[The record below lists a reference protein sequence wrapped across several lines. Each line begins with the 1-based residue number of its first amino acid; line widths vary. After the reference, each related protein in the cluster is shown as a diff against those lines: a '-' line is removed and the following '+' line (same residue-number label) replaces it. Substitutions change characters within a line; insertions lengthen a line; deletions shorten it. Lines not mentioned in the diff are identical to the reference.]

1 MGSSGLSS
9 ARLRRMHDVLAGQV
23 DQGVLPGLV
32 TVVSRHGE
40 AAVDA
45 IGAQAFGGT
54 PMRRD
59 TIFRISSMT
68 KPVVAAAAMILV
80 EECRLRLDDPVDPL
94 LPELAD
100 RRVLVSVDGPLDDT
114 VPAARPITLRD
125 LLTFRPGIGLLMDEL
140 PDEPP
145 ILAAMTERSVAV
157 GPPQPAAK
165 PGDDEFL
172 RRLGELP
179 LMFQPGER
187 WQYHTSAE
195 VLGVL
200 VARAAGQP
208 LETFLRDRLFGPL
221 GMVDTAFSVPA
232 DRIDRLA
239 ASYLGDLPAGD
250 LMLWDAPDGQWAT
263 PPAFQSGTDGLV
275 STADDFLAFGTMLLR
290 HGRHGGEQVLSRRSV
305 ELMTA
310 DQLAPGQAERSG
322 FPDLQGWGFGMSVT
336 LHRDAVSAT
345 PGQYGWAGGLGTGWY
360 SDPAEDMVTILLTQR
375 AVFPLPSPTYQDF
388 FTLAYQ
394 AIDD

>member
-1 MGSSGLSS
+1 
-9 ARLRRMHDVLAGQV
+9 MHDVLAGQV
-23 DQGVLPGLV
+23 DHGVLPGLV

-40 AAVDA
+40 GEIDA
-45 IGAQAFGGT
+45 IGTQAFGDGT

-80 EECRLRLDDPVDPL
+80 EQCRLRLDDPVDPL

-100 RRVLVSVDGPLDDT
+100 RRVLASVDGPLEDT
-114 VPAARPITLRD
+114 VPADRPITLRD
-125 LLTFRPGIGLLMDEL
+125 LLTFRLGIGVLDGS
-140 PDEPP
+140 PDERP
-145 ILAAMTERSVAV
+145 ILAAMAERSVAA
-157 GPPQPAAK
+157 GPPQPAAR
-165 PGDDEFL
+165 PDAEEFL

-179 LMFQPGER
+179 LMFQPGQQ
-187 WQYHTSAE
+187 WQYHTAAE

-208 LETFLRDRLFGPL
+208 LETFLRERLFDPL
-221 GMVDTAFSVPA
+221 GMADTGFSVPA

-239 ASYLGDLPAGD
+239 SAYLGDRPAGD
-250 LMLWDAPDGQWAT
+250 LTLYDAPDGQWAT

-290 HGRHGGEQVLSRRSV
+290 HGRYGGDQVLSRRSV
-305 ELMTA
+305 ELMTS
-310 DQLAPGQAERSG
+310 DRLAPDQAERSG
-322 FPDLQGWGFGMSVT
+322 FPGLQGWGFGMSVT
-336 LHRDAVSAT
+336 LLRDGVST
-345 PGQYGWAGGLGTGWY
+345 SPGQYGWSGGLGTGWY
-360 SDPAEDMVTILLTQR
+360 NDPAEDMVTILLTQR
-375 AVFPLPSPTYQDF
+375 AVFPLHSTTHGDF

-394 AIDD
+394 AVDD